1 MGDPGARKNI
11 VRIML
16 IGSRLE
22 EEERVTGG
30 SQVDRE
36 TKRGQGS
43 VTSEDE
49 GGKEA
54 ERPGEE
60 RNF

>member
-30 SQVDRE
+30 SQW
-36 TKRGQGS
+36 TGKPRGVRGL
-43 VTSEDE
+43 
-49 GGKEA
+49 
-54 ERPGEE
+54 
-60 RNF
+60 